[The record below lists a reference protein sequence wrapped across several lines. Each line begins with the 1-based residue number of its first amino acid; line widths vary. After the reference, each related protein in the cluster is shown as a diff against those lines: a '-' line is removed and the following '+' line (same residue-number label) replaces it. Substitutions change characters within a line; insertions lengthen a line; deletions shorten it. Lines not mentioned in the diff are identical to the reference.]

1 MKAVQVMLDEHLLA
15 RLDQDPEVRRA
26 GRSAVLRRAAEEY
39 LARRRREAV
48 AEGYRRAYGDASGL
62 GEEFE
67 GWEEQGEWPPE

>member
-15 RLDQDPEVRRA
+15 RLDEDPEVRRT

-39 LARRRREAV
+39 LARRRRAAV
-48 AEGYRRAYGDASGL
+48 AESYHRAYGNAGGL